1 MQGVKYYF
9 FLYLDMN
16 GISIIL
22 LTWFMALVYSHLAM
36 EEKTEGT
43 NTGSGVRLPEL
54 LPPISIV
61 DLTKTSRRVSRVDA
75 ERNKLAKRKVVP
87 KRKIH
92 PPPPPNCVPLQ
103 SSCKPPAPPCCE
115 PCAICYCHLFQTV
128 CYYKMGYPHC

>member
-1 MQGVKYYF
+1 M
-9 FLYLDMN
+9 LTDMN
-16 GISIIL
+16 GITIIL
-22 LTWFMALVYSHLAM
+22 LTWFMALVYSHIVM
-36 EEKTEGT
+36 EEKTERT
-43 NTGSGVRLPEL
+43 NAESAVRLSEL

-75 ERNKLAKRKVVP
+75 ERNKLAKRKAIP
-87 KRKIH
+87 KKKIH

-103 SSCKPPAPPCCE
+103 SSCKPPASPCCE